1 MSESFTAIQLAA
13 VMSSPAFVER
23 SEHYPAHWK
32 GRVPTTVGML
42 KTVRSEL
49 PPCMGPVLVA
59 AAEEIFPVYVNSHGA
74 VSAVFPDGSFL
85 GLKPMEFV
93 VLGFSPEKV
102 GGAA

>member
-13 VMSSPAFVER
+13 VMSSPAFTER
-23 SEHYPAHWK
+23 SEHYPEHWK
-32 GRVPTTVGML
+32 GQVPTVVGML

-59 AAEEIFPVYVNSHGA
+59 AAEDIFPVWVNSHGA
-74 VSAVFPDGSFL
+74 VSAVFPDGSRL

-93 VLGFSPEKV
+93 VIKFYSEN
-102 GGAA
+102 GGDA